1 MQDQTIL
8 DQLIQPVIQ
17 AAENKQPLRIRG
29 GGSKDFYGNPQA
41 LQHSSVLDT
50 SAWQGIVDYEPSEL
64 VITARSGTPLAE
76 LEKLLHDH
84 GQMLAFDPPH
94 FGAAAT
100 LGGCVA
106 AGLSG
111 PRRAY
116 TGAVRDYVLGTRLL
130 DGKGDILSFG
140 GRVMKNVAGYDVSR
154 LMTGAMGTLG
164 VLLEISLKV
173 LPKPA
178 VERTLCIQTI
188 PDQAIKIM
196 RRCSAEPLPV
206 SATCFHNDQLYI
218 RLSGTE
224 SAVRTAHARL
234 GGDEI
239 KDQASDKENFWES
252 VRDHVHP
259 FFRQGKLNGKSL
271 WRLSI
276 KPTTPPL
283 SLPGEQ
289 LIEWGGAL
297 RWLVTDENTDTAAIR
312 QQASNAGGHATLFHS
327 NKTAIPVFHPLS
339 PALLKIHQ
347 RLKQQFDPA
356 GILNP
361 QRLYTE
367 F

>member
-1 MQDQTIL
+1 MQTFPDHFIDIINT
-8 DQLIQPVIQ
+8 
-17 AAENKQPLRIRG
+17 ATEHKQPLRIRG
-29 GGSKDFYGNPQA
+29 GGSKDFYGQPHAVQN
-41 LQHSSVLDT
+41 SSLLDT

-64 VITARSGTPLAE
+64 VVTARAGTPLTE

-84 GQMLAFDPPH
+84 GQMLAFEPPC
-94 FGAAAT
+94 FSGAAT

-130 DGKGDILSFG
+130 DGQGSMLSFG
-140 GRVMKNVAGYDVSR
+140 GKVMKNVAGYDVSR

-173 LPKPA
+173 LPRPA
-178 VERTLCIQTI
+178 VERTLIFPVDT
-188 PDQAIKIM
+188 PEAIAIM
-196 RRCSAEPLPV
+196 RRCATEPLPV
-206 SATCFHNDQLYI
+206 SASCFHDGQLHI
-218 RLSGTE
+218 RLSGAR
-224 SAVRTAHARL
+224 SAVQAAQARL

-239 KDQASDKENFWES
+239 DSGDFLWES
-252 VRDHVHP
+252 IRNHTHP
-259 FFRQGKLNGKSL
+259 FFQEGKAAGKSL

-276 KPTTPPL
+276 KSTTPPL
-283 SLPGEQ
+283 PLPGKQ

-297 RWLVTDENTDTAAIR
+297 RWLVTDENADAAVMR
-312 QQASNAGGHATLFHS
+312 KYAADAGGHATLFHG

-361 QRLYTE
+361 QRMYTE